1 MNPPNDD
8 QPVSKPVVRQGSS
21 PHGAVDL
28 DDLDRRIMRLL
39 RRDGRLTYAHIA
51 RVVGVSEPTVRK
63 RVDRLLHAGAI
74 YIVARVN
81 PAPIGFPI
89 DAIICLRVERGRV
102 QEVGDRL
109 AGMENVAYVSYL
121 AGSFDI
127 MIEAFLPD
135 TEGLFKFL
143 NEDLEQIE
151 GIVHTETWHVL
162 RTDKFNYM
170 WEGEN
175 VGLGPVAVTDGRA
188 AAGGR
193 AHSAVR
199 ATRKTAGKRAGRRS
213 QP

>member
-1 MNPPNDD
+1 MNTPNDGH
-8 QPVSKPVVRQGSS
+8 PVSEEIVRQGSA
-21 PHGAVDL
+21 PHGSVELDEVD
-28 DDLDRRIMRLL
+28 RQIMRLL

-51 RVVGVSEPTVRK
+51 RSVGVSEPTVRK

-89 DAIICLRVERGRV
+89 DAVVGIRVERGRV
-102 QEVGDRL
+102 QEVGRRL
-109 AGMENVAYVSYL
+109 AEMETVAYVSYL

-143 NEDLEQIE
+143 NEDLERID
-151 GIVHTETWHVL
+151 GITHTETWHVL

-175 VGLGPVAVTDGRA
+175 VGLGPLPDEAGRA
-188 AAGGR
+188 AEGGPAR
-193 AHSAVR
+193 TPRPRRPHS
-199 ATRKTAGKRAGRRS
+199 
-213 QP
+213 

>member
-1 MNPPNDD
+1 MKTPNDG
-8 QPVSKPVVRQGSS
+8 QPVSKPVVRQGSA

-51 RVVGVSEPTVRK
+51 RTVGVSEPTVRK

-89 DAIICLRVERGRV
+89 DAIICISVERGRV
-102 QEVGDRL
+102 QEVGRRL
-109 AGMENVAYVSYL
+109 AEMETVAYVSYL

-135 TEGLFKFL
+135 TEGLFRFL
-143 NEDLEQIE
+143 NEDLEEIE
-151 GIVHTETWHVL
+151 GITHTETWHVL

-175 VGLGPVAVTDGRA
+175 VGLGPVPVTDGRA
-188 AAGGR
+188 TTGGR

-199 ATRKTAGKRAGRRS
+199 ATKKTAAKRSGRRPQS
-213 QP
+213 